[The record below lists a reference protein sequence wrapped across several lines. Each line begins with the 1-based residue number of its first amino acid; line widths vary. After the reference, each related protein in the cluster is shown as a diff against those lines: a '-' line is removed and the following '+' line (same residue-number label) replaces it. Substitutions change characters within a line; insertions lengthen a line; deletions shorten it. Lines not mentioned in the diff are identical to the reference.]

1 MLKSTLKNSKKKKTR
16 IEVIGLGYVGLP
28 LAIRLAF
35 HGWQVTGIDIDEE
48 RISLLE
54 NHHLHETEK
63 NLKNHFEEARKK
75 GFLSFAKKPRK
86 VNISKIGI
94 ICVPTP
100 IPNSDIKSDMHVKN
114 AVKNF
119 LDTSKEGDIVLI
131 ESSVEIG
138 TTENLQKFIES
149 KNFSIGKNYGLAFC
163 PERIDPQNKEW
174 KLENIPRIIYC
185 SDDTTFQ
192 ICKNLYFDVNQ
203 ANIIRVN
210 SPKVP
215 EVVKSFENTYRLV
228 NISLV
233 NELAILCEKLGVDA
247 GEVINAASTKP
258 FGYRPF
264 YTGAGAGGHCIPKD
278 PIFLLES
285 SKKFGIEF
293 KAIKDAI
300 DINSFI
306 PKHIVDSVKKILTEK
321 NLPHSIIVCG
331 MTYKH
336 DLEDMRDS
344 PGFKLYREFENNGFQ
359 VSAYDPFYKKSLQ
372 KKYLLENN
380 LKKFQINLLSELSNK
395 SIKGF
400 SCICIVQHHKKYKS
414 ILKKIYQSSSIP
426 FIYDCQN
433 KIKKISSSK
442 TILKS
447 FGNLQD

>member
-1 MLKSTLKNSKKKKTR
+1 MLKSTLNESKKKKTK

-28 LAIRLAF
+28 LATRLAS
-35 HGWQVTGIDIDEE
+35 HGWQVTGIDIDKE

-54 NHHLHETEK
+54 KNYLNETEN
-63 NLKNHFEEARKK
+63 NLKNKFEEARKK
-75 GFLSFAKKPRK
+75 GFLSFSKKPKK
-86 VNISKIGI
+86 VDTSKIGI

-100 IPNSDIKSDMHVKN
+100 IPSSNLKSDIYVKN
-114 AVKNF
+114 TVKNF
-119 LDTSKEGDIVLI
+119 LNTSKDGDVILI

-138 TTENLQKFIES
+138 TTENLKKIIES
-149 KNFSIGKNYGLAFC
+149 RNFSIGKDYGLAFC

-210 SPKVP
+210 SEKVA

-233 NELAILCEKLGVDA
+233 NGLAILCEKLGVDV
-247 GEVINAASTKP
+247 GEVISAAATKP

-300 DINSFI
+300 EINSFI
-306 PKHIVDSVKKILTEK
+306 PKHVVDSVKKVLSEN
-321 NLPHSIIVCG
+321 NLSNSIIVCG

-344 PGFKLYREFENNGFQ
+344 PGFKLYQEFEKNGFQ
-359 VSAYDPFYKKSLQ
+359 VSAYDPFYKKSLE
-372 KKYLLENN
+372 KKYLAENDM
-380 LKKFQINLLSELSNK
+380 KKFQINLLADLSNE
-395 SIKGF
+395 SINGF
-400 SCICIVQHHKKYKS
+400 SCMCIVQHHEKYKS
-414 ILKKIYQSSSIP
+414 TLKKIYQNSSIP

-447 FGNLQD
+447 FGNL